1 MPVSA
6 AASGATPAVDRT
18 KEAHRELRSVVISA
32 AQARCSLVRK
42 RAGLAKPLGR
52 GSLGSSRGMAM
63 ERDPAG
69 QVCRTGR
76 TLDCH
81 VVVVLV
87 MVVLVLVVV
96 MVVLVVLVLVL
107 MFVVDITLGHCHEE

>member
-6 AASGATPAVDRT
+6 TASGATPAVYRT
-18 KEAHRELRSVVISA
+18 KEAHRELRSVVVSA
-32 AQARCSLVRK
+32 AQARCSFVRK

-63 ERDPAG
+63 EKDPAG
-69 QVCRTGR
+69 QVRRAGK

-81 VVVVLV
+81 VVVL
-87 MVVLVLVVV
+87 MVI
-96 MVVLVVLVLVL
+96 
-107 MFVVDITLGHCHEE
+107 VDITLSRCHRE